1 MQFSRIR
8 LAGFAFIGLHCLLTL
23 AQADTSYE
31 SVSSKVDEASIIKT
45 VRGVSEIQCVLKC
58 RRDATCKR
66 SLYDTEKETATCHFL
81 KDEDSIYEN
90 DQDGISGTLHSE
102 IGITIHRLD

>member
-1 MQFSRIR
+1 MQYSSFRP
-8 LAGFAFIGLHCLLTL
+8 AGFAFIGLHCLL
-23 AQADTSYE
+23 AVAEAGTSYE
-31 SVSSKVDEASIIKT
+31 SVSSTVDEGSIIKT
-45 VRGVSEIQCVLKC
+45 VSGVSEIQCVLKC